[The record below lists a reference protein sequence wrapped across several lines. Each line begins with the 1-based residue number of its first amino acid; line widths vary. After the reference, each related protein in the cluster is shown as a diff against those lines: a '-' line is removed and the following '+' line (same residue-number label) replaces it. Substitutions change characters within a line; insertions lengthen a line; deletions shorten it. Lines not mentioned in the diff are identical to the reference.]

1 MTKQKRTH
9 KTAKVLLSLAVAGA
23 LVGSVFA
30 GCSAGKVTRETRT
43 PPPALSAALPLYPE
57 RKAPAPGAPL

>member
-30 GCSAGKVTRETRT
+30 GCSAGK
-43 PPPALSAALPLYPE
+43 
-57 RKAPAPGAPL
+57 K